1 MSWSLRTSTWIAT
14 LILLAGSWLGIFAS
28 PAVAAPLQCRVV
40 PQLFE
45 LYLKYHYANNTL
57 SEEVKKHTVE
67 QFIKSMDP
75 SKTLLLEADVAK
87 LRSQLPSLFALMPE
101 GDCRL
106 LTDAN
111 ALLIARAKEDE
122 AFVKK
127 FLDEDYKLD
136 ETTQL
141 TTDPEKR
148 GYAKSAEERMALLK
162 KMVHFQISN
171 YLLTE
176 MKLPEARKSLIHRYE
191 LITKRLA
198 ERKLEH
204 ELENYTAAFA
214 RSLDPHSDYLSP
226 DTMEDFRI
234 SMGLSLEGIGASLSS
249 QDGFTVIE
257 ELIPGGSAERVKLLR
272 PKDKIIAVA
281 QEGERAE
288 SIIDMDLREV
298 VKKIRGKKG
307 TKVTLTILREGES
320 TETFDVTILR
330 DKIDITEQAAKI
342 TYETRKVSD
351 RTVKVGVIDL
361 PSFYGGNEVGG
372 RSAYRD
378 VKKLLEEARER
389 KVDGILLNLSRN
401 GGGLLDSAVTVS
413 GLFIKKGGVVATQ
426 YGDKRVEVL
435 ADEDDDIVWSG
446 PLVVLTSRFS
456 ASASEILAGALRD
469 YRRAVVVGGDHT
481 FGKGT
486 VQMLADLPMGLG
498 AMKVTT
504 GMFFLPGGA
513 STQHGGVASDIQ
525 LPSVF
530 NIDEVGEKTMDYS
543 LPPQTIKAFLSPDA
557 NGTGMQPRWQPV
569 NDSVIPVL
577 AQKSRERVSKEPKFA
592 EIRKEIEEK
601 LKNKGVIRLAD
612 IRKKAEAENS
622 KDKRKDKTSRV
633 TRSEKLDD
641 LTAPVLAESV
651 NIVADLVVAAPGTG
665 QATAR

>member
-1 MSWSLRTSTWIAT
+1 MSWSLRTSTRIAT
-14 LILLAGSWLGIFAS
+14 LVLLAVSWLGIFAS
-28 PAVAAPLQCRVV
+28 TASAITLQCQLV
-40 PQLFE
+40 PQLIE
-45 LYLKYHYANNTL
+45 VYLKYHYAKNTL
-57 SEEVKKHTVE
+57 SEEVKKRTVE
-67 QFIKSMDP
+67 QFIRSLDP
-75 SKTLLLEADVAK
+75 TKTLLLEADVTK
-87 LRSQLPSLFALMPE
+87 LRSQLPSLFSQMPQ
-101 GDCRL
+101 GDCHL

-111 ALLIARAKEDE
+111 ALLVTRAREDE
-122 AFVKK
+122 AFIKK
-127 FLDEDYKLD
+127 FLDDDYKLD

-141 TTDPEKR
+141 ITDPEKR
-148 GYAKSAEERMALLK
+148 GYAKTAGERMELLK
-162 KMVHFQISN
+162 KVAHFQISN

-176 MKLPEARKSLIHRYE
+176 MTLAEAKKSLIHRYE
-191 LITKRLA
+191 LITKRLS
-198 ERKLEH
+198 ERKLEN
-204 ELENYTAAFA
+204 ELESYTGAFA

-226 DTMEDFRI
+226 ESMEDFRI
-234 SMGLSLEGIGASLSS
+234 AMGLSLEGIGATLSS

-281 QEGERAE
+281 QEGKRAE
-288 SIIDMDLREV
+288 SVIDMDLREV

-307 TKVTLTILREGES
+307 TKVTLTILRQGET

-330 DKIDITEQAAKI
+330 DKIDIKEQAAKI
-342 TYETRKVSD
+342 TYETRKVGD
-351 RTVKVGVIDL
+351 RTVQVGVIDL
-361 PSFYGGNEVGG
+361 PSFYGTHETGG
-372 RSAYRD
+372 RSSYRD
-378 VKKLLEEARER
+378 VKKLLEEARAR
-389 KVDGILLNLSRN
+389 KVDGILLDLSRN
-401 GGGLLDSAVTVS
+401 GGGLLDHAVTIS

-426 YGDKRVEVL
+426 SSDKQIEVL
-435 ADEDDDIVWSG
+435 ADEEDDVAWSG

-486 VQMLADLPMGLG
+486 VQVLADLPMGLG

-513 STQHGGVASDIQ
+513 STQQRGVASDVQI
-525 LPSVF
+525 PSVF
-530 NIDEVGEKTMDYS
+530 NNEEVGEKTMDNS

-557 NGTGMQPRWQPV
+557 NGKGMQRWQPV
-569 NDSVIPVL
+569 SDSVLPLL

-592 EIRKEIEEK
+592 EIRKEIKEAA
-601 LKNKGVIRLAD
+601 KNKGVIRLAD
-612 IRKKAEAENS
+612 IRKKAEAENR
-622 KDKRKDKTSRV
+622 KDKRAEKTNRKAR
-633 TRSEKLDD
+633 TEKLDD